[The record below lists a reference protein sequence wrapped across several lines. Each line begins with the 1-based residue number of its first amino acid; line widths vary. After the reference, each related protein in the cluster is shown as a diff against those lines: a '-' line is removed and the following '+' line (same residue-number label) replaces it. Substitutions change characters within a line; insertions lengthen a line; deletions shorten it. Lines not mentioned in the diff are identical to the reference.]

1 MVLLLQDD
9 DLEALDAALGFVDTC
24 VPPPVDSTRASSLDS
39 APHSEVE
46 ISPAASEDDTMQLG
60 EELNELLM
68 STLLPSTSDLLIEFQ
83 PPTPQYVL
91 SPPLAP
97 LTTNISASDAAE
109 LKENGRMRG
118 GCRAT
123 HCQTACGATTTKK
136 PKRVKSNPNR
146 ARNERKTELAYLRN
160 K

>member
-24 VPPPVDSTRASSLDS
+24 VPPPVNSTRASSSDS

-68 STLLPSTSDLLIEFQ
+68 STLLPSASDMLIEFQ
-83 PPTPQYVL
+83 PPTP
-91 SPPLAP
+91 
-97 LTTNISASDAAE
+97 
-109 LKENGRMRG
+109 
-118 GCRAT
+118 
-123 HCQTACGATTTKK
+123 
-136 PKRVKSNPNR
+136 
-146 ARNERKTELAYLRN
+146 
-160 K
+160 